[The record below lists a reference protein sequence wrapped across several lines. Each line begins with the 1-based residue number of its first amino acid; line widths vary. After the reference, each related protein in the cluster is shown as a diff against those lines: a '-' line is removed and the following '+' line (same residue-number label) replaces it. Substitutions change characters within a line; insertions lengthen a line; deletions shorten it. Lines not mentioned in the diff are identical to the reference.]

1 MAAEVRTKHILQG
14 GFTPEGN
21 LLKEELKSLAQSCF
35 ITVPSLVVL
44 VLPEYKK
51 CTNFSPSSTKR
62 EKKKKKSAYLWI
74 HREFGGAPNNGALC
88 APLITQTLKKECGK
102 ECTKYVITVSQDN
115 SIINTSPKIACTAL
129 QFN

>member
-1 MAAEVRTKHILQG
+1 M
-14 GFTPEGN
+14 
-21 LLKEELKSLAQSCF
+21 
-35 ITVPSLVVL
+35 VVL

-51 CTNFSPSSTKR
+51 CTNFSPSSIKR
-62 EKKKKKSAYLWI
+62 GKKKSAYPWI

-88 APLITQTLKKECGK
+88 APLTTQTLKKECGK

-129 QFN
+129 EFN